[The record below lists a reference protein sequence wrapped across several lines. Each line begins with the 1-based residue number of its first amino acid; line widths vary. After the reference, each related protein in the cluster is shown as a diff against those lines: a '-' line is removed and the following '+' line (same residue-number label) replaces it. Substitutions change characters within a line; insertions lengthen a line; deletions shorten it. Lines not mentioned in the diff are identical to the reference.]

1 MYGSYLSQL
10 LHGLAVTAEITT
22 FAAVLATLFAVIGGV
37 GLASTNPLLRGVSR
51 VYVEIFRGTSLL
63 VQLFWI
69 YYVLPS
75 FGLSLDPFAAG
86 VAAIALNGGA
96 YGAEAVRGA
105 IQALPRGQW
114 EAAKAM
120 GLPRRVTLHKVIL
133 PQACIFL
140 LPQWGNFLIESMK
153 ATAVVS
159 FISITD
165 LSFVGYQINART
177 FDTITVYGLV
187 LLIYFAFSQIIIV
200 PARAAERRYRLRGI
214 NTASRAER
222 AA

>member
-1 MYGSYLSQL
+1 MYSSYLSQL
-10 LHGLAVTAEITT
+10 LYGLAVTAEITI
-22 FAAVLATLFAVIGGV
+22 FAAILATALALIGGV
-37 GLASTNPLLRGVSR
+37 GLASANVLARSVART
-51 VYVEIFRGTSLL
+51 YVEIFRGTSLL

-86 VAAIALNGGA
+86 VAAIALNSGA

-105 IQALPRGQW
+105 IAALPRGQW
-114 EAAKAM
+114 EASKAL
-120 GLPRRVTLHKVIL
+120 GLPRRVMLQRVIL

-187 LLIYFAFSQIIIV
+187 LLIYFAFSQIIVI
-200 PARAAERRYRLRGI
+200 PARAAERRYRSRGI
-214 NTASRAER
+214 QTASRLGR